1 MQPRRPPIETLH
13 LPAVLDLQSA
23 AALQQQFLAVRGQAL
38 RVDAGNVERV
48 GGLGLQV
55 LLAAQAAWQADNQKF
70 SVEKIS
76 REVAAGLK
84 LLGVPAGSLSDGEG

>member
-1 MQPRRPPIETLH
+1 LH
-13 LPAVLDLQSA
+13 LPAVLDLKSA
-23 AALQQQFLAVRGQAL
+23 AALQQQFLAVRGHEL

-55 LLAAQAAWQADNQKF
+55 LLAAQATWQADNHRF
-70 SVEKIS
+70 SIEKIS

-84 LLGVPAGSLSDGEG
+84 LLGVPAGTFADGEG